1 MKRRAILLAA
11 LIVTL
16 SASLAWARVGGGQ
29 SFGGGHGGGHGGS
42 GSDTIDL
49 IFAAFQLIYFLLWLC
64 ANYPYV
70 GFPLIALI
78 IVAFI
83 ILLIKNGRTSARM
96 PSHKP
101 RREPRVSERLTTRGA
116 TQKLRAEDPNFSEII
131 LLDFVNLVYAR
142 YMEAK
147 GAAGDPASLTPYVA
161 PTLLE
166 QLEKERQTAPVIE
179 GVIVGSS
186 QVARVS
192 QIKDGWQIVV
202 ELETN
207 YVERGAQDKKGVGWY
222 ARARMT
228 FQRRAGAKSLGPEF
242 TKSLNC
248 PSCGSPVKVDQT
260 GQCAYCGKVVKPGEF
275 TWELVGLRESDK
287 EPREKITLELGGVE
301 VGTDLPTLYDP
312 QLEAERKAFALAY
325 ASFGW
330 DRFDA
335 RVKETFFA
343 IQKAW
348 TEQSWEAARPYE
360 TDRLFQT
367 HLFWIER
374 YRTQG
379 CANKLEDIGIDRV
392 DTAKI
397 ERDPYFDLI
406 TVRIFAHMIDYTVDA
421 QGKVIDGNKK
431 TSRKFSE
438 YWTFI
443 RKAGFTPKAAP
454 EGAEPATG
462 QCPSCGAPLK
472 VSMSGVCEY
481 CGANVSGGEFD
492 WTLAKIEQDEVYTG

>member
-1 MKRRAILLAA
+1 MKRRAIVLAA
-11 LIVTL
+11 LFVPL
-16 SASLAWARVGGGQ
+16 FASLAWARVGGGE
-29 SFGGGHGGGHGGS
+29 SFGGGHGHGGGS

-49 IFAAFQLIYFLLWLC
+49 IFAAFQLIRFIVWLC
-64 ANYPYV
+64 ANYPYI

-78 IVAFI
+78 IAAI
-83 ILLIKNGRTSARM
+83 IFLRIKYGRAMRRM
-96 PSHKP
+96 PLHKP
-101 RREPRVSERLTTRGA
+101 RPEPRVSTRLTTRGA
-116 TQKLRAEDPNFSEII
+116 KQKLEVEDPNFSEII
-131 LLDFVNLVYAR
+131 FLDFVGLVYAR
-142 YMEAK
+142 FMEAK

-166 QLEKERQTAPVIE
+166 QLEKERQTARAIE

-186 QVARVS
+186 QVGQVS
-192 QIKDGWQIVV
+192 QTKDGWQIVV

-207 YVERGAQDKKGVGWY
+207 YLERGAQEKKSTGWY
-222 ARARMT
+222 TRARMT

-275 TWELVGLRESDK
+275 AWELVGLRESDK
-287 EPREKITLELGGVE
+287 QPREKVTLELGGVE
-301 VGTDLPTLYDP
+301 VGADLPTLYDA

-325 ASFGW
+325 PDFNW
-330 DRFDA
+330 DRFRSRAQD
-335 RVKETFFA
+335 VFFA
-343 IQKAW
+343 LQKAW
-348 TEQSWEAARPYE
+348 SEQSWETARPYE

-374 YRTQG
+374 YR
-379 CANKLEDIGIDRV
+379 AHEMRNLLEDIKLDRLEAV
-392 DTAKI
+392 KV

-406 TVRIFAHMIDYTVDA
+406 TVRLFAQMIDYTVDA
-421 QGKVIDGNKK
+421 RGKVAAGDKK
-431 TSRKFSE
+431 RPRKFTE

-443 RKAGFTPKAAP
+443 RKAGFTPKAPAP
-454 EGAEPATG
+454 G
-462 QCPSCGAPLK
+462 QDAPHSDRCPSCGASLK

-481 CGANVSGGEFD
+481 CGSNVASGEFD
-492 WTLAKIEQDEVYTG
+492 WTLAKIEQDEVYAG